1 MHMKPTVNLNG
12 TSKAALIQYR
22 LDAITALE
30 AALDALREIAP
41 HGRDYVRRSPY
52 EGTNWERDAR
62 IYCGYRDRINDLIS
76 SLTDEATYID
86 QQGDLT

>member
-30 AALDALREIAP
+30 AALEALREITP
-41 HGRDYVRRSPY
+41 HGRDYPNREALLEAYPVYYS
-52 EGTNWERDAR
+52 
-62 IYCGYRDRINDLIS
+62 YRDRIQDVIND
-76 SLTDEATYID
+76 LTDEATYID
-86 QQGDLT
+86 QQGD